1 MIKKSPEGSGLKEI
15 YTTTKRVVSK
25 LLFGD
30 NSLPQ
35 NVIKTLNTVIILL
48 LKDLLIASKY
58 RQPLI

>member
-1 MIKKSPEGSGLKEI
+1 MTKKSPEGAGIKEI

-35 NVIKTLNTVIILL
+35 NVIKTLV
-48 LKDLLIASKY
+48 Y
-58 RQPLI
+58 H